1 MAQVARDPRLES
13 DIDYH
18 LEYQFHQWDNLSD
31 IAAQWAEMDTIDR
44 EVFHL
49 EWVGITESRLT
60 LLEQWAEQAL
70 LTPAQRARYD
80 QLLRLVERHRPLLG
94 ELLREDGARENRREE
109 TYGEQPT
116 E

>member
-18 LEYQFHQWDNLSD
+18 LEYQFHQWNNIPDV
-31 IAAQWAEMDTIDR
+31 AEHWAEMDAIDQ

-60 LLEQWAEQAL
+60 MLGQWAEQGL

-80 QLLRLVERHRPLLG
+80 ELLQLVARCRPLLDD
-94 ELLREDGARENRREE
+94 LLAEA
-109 TYGEQPT
+109 
-116 E
+116 

>member
-18 LEYQFHQWDNLSD
+18 LEYQFHQWDNLPD
-31 IAAQWAEMDTIDR
+31 IAEHWTEMDAIDR
-44 EVFHL
+44 EVFQL

-60 LLEQWAEQAL
+60 LLEQWAEQDL

-80 QLLRLVERHRPLLG
+80 ELLRLVARCRPLLDNLFA
-94 ELLREDGARENRREE
+94 EA
-109 TYGEQPT
+109 
-116 E
+116 

>member
-1 MAQVARDPRLES
+1 MAQVAPDPRLKS

-18 LEYQFHQWDNLSD
+18 LGYQFHQWGNIPD
-31 IAAQWAEMDTIDR
+31 IAEHWAETDVIQK

-60 LLEQWAEQAL
+60 LLEQWAEQDL

-80 QLLRLVERHRPLLG
+80 ELLRLVARCRPLLDNLFA
-94 ELLREDGARENRREE
+94 EA
-109 TYGEQPT
+109 
-116 E
+116 